1 MRFALAVLCGVVLAM
16 VMSIV
21 FGSLVSVHTV
31 VTWISINLGF
41 SAPLFLIL
49 AALGWSY
56 AHRLKDAL
64 VTAHTSTARIAHLEQ
79 RIDLIVALLFG
90 VGVLY
95 TAVGLRA
102 ALVDALNTPSGQ
114 SASDM
119 LTALV
124 NGGILSAMTS
134 TIVGGVLGYG
144 LRMFK
149 LFRVGHALDAYYAEQ
164 EERVIDRRESLL
176 KEILSE
182 LQQGNLKNGG

>member
-1 MRFALAVLCGVVLAM
+1 MHFALAVLYGAVLAI
-16 VMSIV
+16 VTSIV

-31 VTWISINLGF
+31 VTWININLGY

-49 AALGWSY
+49 TALGWSY
-56 AHRLKDAL
+56 VHRLKDVL
-64 VTAHTSTARIAHLEQ
+64 VKAHTSPACIAHLEQ

-102 ALVDALNTPSGQ
+102 ALVEAIDTPSGE

-164 EERVIDRRESLL
+164 EEQSVERRENLL
-176 KEILSE
+176 KEILFE
-182 LQQGNLKNGG
+182 LQQDNLRNGG

>member
-1 MRFALAVLCGVVLAM
+1 
-16 VMSIV
+16 
-21 FGSLVSVHTV
+21 VSVHMV
-31 VTWISINLGF
+31 VTWININLGY
-41 SAPLFLIL
+41 SAPLFVVLT
-49 AALGWSY
+49 ALGWSY
-56 AHRLKDAL
+56 VHRMKDVL
-64 VTAHTSTARIAHLEQ
+64 VKAHTSPACIAHLEQ

-102 ALVDALNTPSGQ
+102 ALVEAIDTSSGE

-164 EERVIDRRESLL
+164 DEQSVERRENLL
-176 KEILSE
+176 KEILFE
-182 LQQGNLKNGG
+182 LQQDNLKNGG